1 MLVFIADLRGFFGIV
16 YHFIKLLYVLNKLM
30 FMGKQN
36 CTVLKL
42 LYDII
47 I

>member
-16 YHFIKLLYVLNKLM
+16 YHFIKLLHGLNKLM
-30 FMGKQN
+30 FVGKQN
-36 CTVLKL
+36 STVLKL